1 MSYSKK
7 IICTLGPSSLNPR
20 VIRRLDELKVDI
32 FRLNLSHT
40 PLDRLEE
47 YVELIMR
54 NSEISICFDSQ
65 GPQVRTGMMHDGTIE
80 LRYGRILELVSSN
93 EVSDIR
99 QIPLYPFQVISIL
112 EIGDLISLDF
122 DTVLLQ
128 VIQKDPTCRARVIVG
143 GMVGSN
149 KAVSIIDS
157 TIPLPCLTDV
167 DRSAFKLGVRLGIQ
181 YAALS
186 FTNQSSDIQELREIV
201 REEVTII
208 AKIESRVGL
217 QRIDEIVG
225 VADAIL
231 IDRGDLSREIALE
244 SIPYIQ
250 KEIICRANENEVPV
264 YVATNLLESMTEKV
278 MPTRAE
284 VNDVINTLNDGADG
298 LVLAAETAIGKHPVS
313 CAGMVK
319 ALIHRFENPVDFLSR
334 DHWYS
339 QSILVQPHGGRLME
353 NIIDEPSEYLEK
365 FPLWKV
371 DHKTIIDAE
380 QLALGVFSPLSGFL
394 SRDDLDSVLE
404 HSRLCDGNIWTMP
417 ILLQIQRKCVFPY
430 GKGDLIVIGF
440 RKKKRLLL
448 KIDSTYRYDLQK
460 LAKGCYGTSSP
471 VHPEV
476 KRLLKG
482 SDLFVSGQVSL
493 LRSDLRKRKPFEL
506 TPAQSRMVFQHNNW
520 SRVVGFHSRNVPH
533 RAHQYL
539 QMTAMEKYDCD
550 GLFIHPVIGP
560 KRPGDFKGDI
570 IVHVYHELIE
580 KEYPPSKV
588 VLGGFSSYS
597 RYAGP
602 REAVFTALCR
612 KNFGC
617 SHFIVGRDHT
627 GVGSLYSKDD
637 AKRLFDDLGDT
648 GIFPIFF
655 DEVYYCKK
663 CRKYK
668 ENCEH
673 GIDSIVKISGTEA
686 REKLVCGISL
696 PEWYMSKSVSQFII
710 DEINKGKSVFC

>member
-1 MSYSKK
+1 
-7 IICTLGPSSLNPR
+7 
-20 VIRRLDELKVDI
+20 
-32 FRLNLSHT
+32 
-40 PLDRLEE
+40 
-47 YVELIMR
+47 MR

-298 LVLAAETAIGKHPVS
+298 LVL
-313 CAGMVK
+313 
-319 ALIHRFENPVDFLSR
+319 
-334 DHWYS
+334 
-339 QSILVQPHGGRLME
+339 
-353 NIIDEPSEYLEK
+353 
-365 FPLWKV
+365 
-371 DHKTIIDAE
+371 
-380 QLALGVFSPLSGFL
+380 
-394 SRDDLDSVLE
+394 
-404 HSRLCDGNIWTMP
+404 
-417 ILLQIQRKCVFPY
+417 
-430 GKGDLIVIGF
+430 
-440 RKKKRLLL
+440 
-448 KIDSTYRYDLQK
+448 
-460 LAKGCYGTSSP
+460 
-471 VHPEV
+471 
-476 KRLLKG
+476 
-482 SDLFVSGQVSL
+482 
-493 LRSDLRKRKPFEL
+493 
-506 TPAQSRMVFQHNNW
+506 
-520 SRVVGFHSRNVPH
+520 
-533 RAHQYL
+533 
-539 QMTAMEKYDCD
+539 
-550 GLFIHPVIGP
+550 
-560 KRPGDFKGDI
+560 
-570 IVHVYHELIE
+570 
-580 KEYPPSKV
+580 
-588 VLGGFSSYS
+588 
-597 RYAGP
+597 
-602 REAVFTALCR
+602 
-612 KNFGC
+612 
-617 SHFIVGRDHT
+617 
-627 GVGSLYSKDD
+627 
-637 AKRLFDDLGDT
+637 
-648 GIFPIFF
+648 
-655 DEVYYCKK
+655 
-663 CRKYK
+663 
-668 ENCEH
+668 
-673 GIDSIVKISGTEA
+673 
-686 REKLVCGISL
+686 
-696 PEWYMSKSVSQFII
+696 
-710 DEINKGKSVFC
+710 